1 MVCLELIRTMDATG
15 SAFDWNAP
23 GEASSKQHGDLREP
37 PSTYTGYLGAAGN
50 SSSIG
55 SGENDENRPEA
66 LTSMRV
72 VVPHG

>member
-1 MVCLELIRTMDATG
+1 MQQVQLSIGMRQG
-15 SAFDWNAP
+15 RQV
-23 GEASSKQHGDLREP
+23 ASNMGISESP
-37 PSTYTGYLGAAGN
+37 YTGYLGAAGN